1 MVRSSFGDFP
11 ASLRVAA
18 PVLALMRVPAFL
30 RVLALVAPL
39 LLWSASVGAQQQAL
53 FRSNVS
59 STPVTALNGVAYE
72 AYAGQWRNGVPMGQV
87 AAEQLE
93 IFQNLPFTGWLK
105 ADNHRAFAIG
115 TPASCPYSWRSTGY
129 PSPEL
134 AVEEALRYC
143 TEKVLRFNQHQ
154 TDQCGCKIAMVNNQL
169 FVDPA
174 ELSVPRIA
182 PALWDFGNGSMVAGL
197 LIYERI
203 FGRNNPVQ
211 FVDSGGQLRCQ
222 GTYSASAVLIDN
234 NFKINCDF
242 ASGVLKGKVGVK
254 NLQSFN
260 PHGEALVKDDNGQ
273 QIRLVVA
280 KSILDY
286 LEGK

>member
-1 MVRSSFGDFP
+1 VWRFTIGNFSMLLAGGALAVL
-11 ASLRVAA
+11 SLLG
-18 PVLALMRVPAFL
+18 PQ
-30 RVLALVAPL
+30 
-39 LLWSASVGAQQQAL
+39 SAQAQHQEL
-53 FRSNVS
+53 FRSNINS
-59 STPVTALNGVAYE
+59 AAVTTMGDVELE
-72 AYAGQWRNGVPMGQV
+72 AYTGQWRYGVPV
-87 AAEQLE
+87 SRVDPKALE
-93 IFQNLPFTGWLK
+93 IFQNVPFTGWLK
-105 ADNHRAFAIG
+105 ANNHRAFAIG
-115 TPASCPYSWRSTGY
+115 TPSSCPYSWRSTAY
-129 PSPEL
+129 PTAEM
-134 AVEEALRYC
+134 AAEEALRFC

-154 TDQCGCKIAMVNNQL
+154 TEQCGCKLAMVNNQL
-169 FVDPA
+169 YVDPN

-197 LIYERI
+197 LVYERI

-222 GTYSASAVLIDN
+222 GTYSASAMLIDN
-234 NFKINCDF
+234 SFKVNCDF

-260 PHGEALVKDDNGQ
+260 PHGEAVVKDNNGN

>member
-1 MVRSSFGDFP
+1 MACPSLGD
-11 ASLRVAA
+11 LHVCVAA
-18 PVLALMRVPAFL
+18 LVLTM
-30 RVLALVAPL
+30 LACLFPSLV
-39 LLWSASVGAQQQAL
+39 SAQQQEL
-53 FRSNVS
+53 FRANVNS
-59 STPVTALNGVAYE
+59 APVTDPTAVKYE
-72 AYAGQWRNGVPMGQV
+72 ANAGAWRHGIPLKQIDPQ
-87 AAEQLE
+87 QLE

-115 TPASCPYSWRSTGY
+115 TPASCPYSWRSTAY
-129 PSPEL
+129 PTAEM
-134 AVEEALRYC
+134 AAEEALRYC

-154 TDQCGCKIAMVNNQL
+154 TEQCGCKLAMVNNIL
-169 FVDPA
+169 FVDPI
-174 ELSVPRIA
+174 ELAVPKIA
-182 PALWDFGNGSMVAGL
+182 PALWDFGDGSMVAGL
-197 LIYERI
+197 LIYDRI

-211 FVDSGGQLRCQ
+211 FVDAGGQLRCQ

-234 NFKINCDF
+234 HFKINCDF
-242 ASGVLKGKVGVK
+242 AAGVLKGKVGVK

-260 PHGEALVKDDNGQ
+260 PHGEALVQDSNGS